1 MAFRSN
7 SPIMLAL
14 PPFRGVTRQII
25 LTALIAFFAM
35 LVLALL
41 LRPVEALLMDHL
53 MLHPE
58 DLRHG
63 MIWQLVSWPFMMDG
77 ILSLLFALLSIW
89 FFGSAVE
96 DDRGSSW
103 FKEYFLVSTIG
114 GGLLIVL
121 IAYVLG
127 PHVPAFDITH
137 RASGLWPAVLAI
149 MLAYARFHANE
160 EIRFNFIFKL
170 KAKYLV
176 AIYLLFYLA
185 ITLIGGDRFGALT
198 ALCTALC
205 GYGYLMLAPK
215 RGLNF
220 AVSEKWFRIRNS
232 RYRAK
237 RRRAAKKFAV
247 YMREQGKDVSID
259 PSGRYID
266 PDGNA
271 RDPHDK
277 RWMN

>member
-14 PPFRGVTRQII
+14 PPFRGVTRRII
-25 LTALIAFFAM
+25 LTALISYFVM
-35 LVLALL
+35 LVLSLFVE
-41 LRPVEALLMDHL
+41 PIEALLVDHL

-63 MIWQLVSWPFMMDG
+63 MIWQLLSYPFMSESFLG
-77 ILSLLFALLSIW
+77 VLLSGMSIW
-89 FFGSAVE
+89 FFGSALE
-96 DDRGSSW
+96 DDRGAGW
-103 FKEYFLVSTIG
+103 FKEYFLVATIG
-114 GGLLIVL
+114 GGLLVSAL
-121 IAYVLG
+121 ASVLG
-127 PHVPAFDITH
+127 PHVPGLDITQ
-137 RASGLWPAVLAI
+137 RTSGLWPAVLAI
-149 MLAYARFHANE
+149 MLAYARYHANE

-176 AIYLLFYLA
+176 AIYLVFYFA
-185 ITLIGGDRFGALT
+185 VVLIGGDRIGALT

-205 GYGYLMLAPK
+205 GYGFLMLAP
-215 RGLNF
+215 RRSLRF
-220 AVSEKWFRIRNS
+220 TVSEKWFRARNS
-232 RYRAK
+232 YYRAK
-237 RRRAAKKFAV
+237 RRRAAQKFTV
-247 YMREQGKDVSID
+247 YMREQGKDVNID